1 MGKRFYKEDLVE
13 KCGPKFDTSTIN
25 IGDACR
31 VCATYGR
38 EYNVLVIDVSDTMIE
53 CVYCIGAGHSQN
65 ILYSI
70 DQFVNGSIKFLN
82 VNVNIINTG
91 EEFKQDIL
99 TLGRCYS
106 IHKSNLTIH
115 IEGVL
120 VDINKSELTF
130 GVYSAVKQDTI
141 RHIVPLEFFDDA
153 DSVIRELE

>member
-1 MGKRFYKEDLVE
+1 MGKRFYKEDLIE

-31 VCATYGR
+31 VQGGFGK
-38 EYNVLVIDVSDTMIE
+38 YNALVIDVSDTTIE
-53 CVYCIGAGHSQN
+53 CVYCNGTGCTRRIQ
-65 ILYSI
+65 YSI
-70 DQFVNGSIKFLN
+70 DQFADGWVKFLN
-82 VNVNIINTG
+82 VNVNIINAG

-106 IHKSNLTIH
+106 ISKSNLSTH

-120 VDINKSELTF
+120 VETNKSELIF
-130 GVYSAVKQDTI
+130 GVYSAVKQAII
-141 RHIVPLEFFDDA
+141 RHIVPLEFFDDT